1 MTLTNSVLG
10 LKVHVIRV
18 QELKESII
26 NRIAKLSDFYHAIK
40 KRRNQSRIV
49 SGNSEACLAP
59 HISF

>member
-26 NRIAKLSDFYHAIK
+26 NRIAKLSDFYYAIK
-40 KRRNQSRIV
+40 K
-49 SGNSEACLAP
+49 
-59 HISF
+59 